1 MPLLISLHPRE
12 GQIMFV
18 LPRGGQ
24 IGIVLPCPPLE
35 IPRIVHNVYN
45 ENKNRCQFLLFSPE
59 DSVLLFGGQ
68 TRNLKDKE
76 KEEIFP
82 MEDILLIYRIF
93 DTYAKNCS
101 LLKIKL

>member
-1 MPLLISLHPRE
+1 M
-12 GQIMFV
+12 
-18 LPRGGQ
+18 
-24 IGIVLPCPPLE
+24 
-35 IPRIVHNVYN
+35 
-45 ENKNRCQFLLFSPE
+45 FSPE